1 MKKTF
6 FMLIVVCILSGF
18 YGGYPGYDGQK
29 VEDVSPSAQVTVDSE
44 EKQAVY
50 PPFEKLQK
58 PGDSVTGGKGMLTML
73 AASPVYDL
81 FLLSGLEFIVK
92 DVKLM
97 EFKPLRKHDD
107 PPNGELIF
115 IKIDVE
121 LVNQNPFPVK
131 FNPIEKLTVNGKPLI
146 EKTELL
152 HENMDG
158 MIGGGE
164 TKMGSIGYLLPASSS
179 YSIAAKTSNVT
190 DMNNNEITKAA
201 SFKVIL
207 NRQP

>member
-6 FMLIVVCILSGF
+6 LVLIVACMLSGF
-18 YGGYPGYDGQK
+18 YGGYPEDADEK
-29 VEDVSPSAQVTVDSE
+29 VKHGSSSAQSTIGLE
-44 EKQAVY
+44 EK
-50 PPFEKLQK
+50 PPIERLQE
-58 PGDSVTGGKGMLTML
+58 PGDSIMGGKGMLTML

-81 FLLSGLEFIVK
+81 FLLGGLEFIVK

-97 EFKPLRKHDD
+97 EFKPLRNEDGL
-107 PPNGELIF
+107 PASELIF
-115 IKIDVE
+115 VKIDAE
-121 LVNQNPFPVK
+121 IVNQNPFPVK
-131 FNPIEKLTVNGKPLI
+131 FNPIDKLIVNGRPLR

-158 MIGGGE
+158 IIGGGE
-164 TKMGSIGYLLPASSS
+164 TKIGSIGYLLPASDS
-179 YSIAAKTSNVT
+179 YSIAARTSNVT
-190 DMNNNEITKAA
+190 DLNNNEITKAT

>member
-1 MKKTF
+1 M
-6 FMLIVVCILSGF
+6 LSGF
-18 YGGYPGYDGQK
+18 YDGHPGYDEK
-29 VEDVSPSAQVTVDSE
+29 KADSVLPLAQSTVDSE
-44 EKQAVY
+44 DKQSDY
-50 PPFEKLQK
+50 PPFEELIN

-81 FLLSGLEFIVK
+81 FLLGGLEFIVK

-97 EFKPLRKHDD
+97 EFKPLRKEAG
-107 PPNGELIF
+107 PPSSELIF

-121 LVNQNPFPVK
+121 LVNQNPFPVN
-131 FNPIEKLTVNGKPLI
+131 FNPIEKLTVNGRPLLQ
-146 EKTELL
+146 KTELL

-164 TKMGSIGYLLPASSS
+164 TKTGSIGYLLPAASS
-179 YSIAAKTSNVT
+179 YSIAAATSNVT
-190 DMNNNEITKAA
+190 DMDDKKITKAA
-201 SFKVIL
+201 SFKVVL